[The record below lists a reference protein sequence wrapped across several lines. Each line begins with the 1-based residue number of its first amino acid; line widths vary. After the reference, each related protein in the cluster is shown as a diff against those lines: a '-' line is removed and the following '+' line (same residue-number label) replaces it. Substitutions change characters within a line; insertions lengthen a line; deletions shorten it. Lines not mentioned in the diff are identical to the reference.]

1 MVITQIGE
9 RIAMARRE
17 RENERLA
24 PLQKLLDQKE
34 E

>member
-1 MVITQIGE
+1 
-9 RIAMARRE
+9 MARRE

-34 E
+34 EEMFASDRE